1 MEGKGDALSR
11 TKCAVPRGIAM
22 LSEGVVEMSV
32 ELVDAAIGI
41 CHRCSNAR
49 ALLVV
54 IVDT

>member
-1 MEGKGDALSR
+1 
-11 TKCAVPRGIAM
+11 M

-41 CHRCSNAR
+41 CHRCGNAR

-54 IVDT
+54 IVDI